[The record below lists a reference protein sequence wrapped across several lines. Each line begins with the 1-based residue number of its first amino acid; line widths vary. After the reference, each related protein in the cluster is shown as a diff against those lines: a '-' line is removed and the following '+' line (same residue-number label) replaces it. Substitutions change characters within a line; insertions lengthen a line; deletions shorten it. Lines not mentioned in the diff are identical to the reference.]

1 MEKKG
6 YLDGWYEEY
15 IKKDKVLDFYA
26 ENLSDVE
33 RLYKEGM
40 LARTQTETI
49 KKIEKKKS
57 KFVKGDRSFVMSE
70 FKTT

>member
-1 MEKKG
+1 MMEHKLRSGIRYPEMEKKG

-26 ENLSDVE
+26 ENLNDVE

-40 LARTQTETI
+40 LART
-49 KKIEKKKS
+49 
-57 KFVKGDRSFVMSE
+57 
-70 FKTT
+70 